1 MLANLISKVAVPL
14 KFHGFFFKWNYTS
27 FYKSSDAFLIRKKA
41 IRYLDREIISTE
53 DILTLIFMR
62 LCLRSPCLLYTQLDE
77 INIEVPFKLSIFRYN
92 YNTFSWRINNC
103 IEWCTKKYN
112 KEFHSEEDKGHLRIS
127 KSPTPDLNW
136 NKSDGHHKTFP
147 LKQDKFY
154 LKPLFE

>member
-62 LCLRSPCLLYTQLDE
+62 LCLRSPCLLYTQVDE

-127 KSPTPDLNW
+127 KSPTPDLN
-136 NKSDGHHKTFP
+136 
-147 LKQDKFY
+147 
-154 LKPLFE
+154 

>member
-62 LCLRSPCLLYTQLDE
+62 LCLRSPCLLYTQVDE

-103 IEWCTKKYN
+103 IEWCTKKYK

-127 KSPTPDLNW
+127 KSPTPDLN
-136 NKSDGHHKTFP
+136 
-147 LKQDKFY
+147 
-154 LKPLFE
+154 

>member
-1 MLANLISKVAVPL
+1 MV
-14 KFHGFFFKWNYTS
+14 FFFKWNYTS

-53 DILTLIFMR
+53 DILTLIFKR

-92 YNTFSWRINNC
+92 YNTFLWKINNC
-103 IEWCTKKYN
+103 IEWCTKKYK

-127 KSPTPDLNW
+127 KSPTPDLN
-136 NKSDGHHKTFP
+136 
-147 LKQDKFY
+147 
-154 LKPLFE
+154 